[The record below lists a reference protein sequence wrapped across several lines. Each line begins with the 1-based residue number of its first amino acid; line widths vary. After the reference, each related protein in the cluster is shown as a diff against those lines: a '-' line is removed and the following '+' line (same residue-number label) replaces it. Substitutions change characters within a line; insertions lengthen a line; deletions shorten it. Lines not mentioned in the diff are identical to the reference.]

1 LKFVDRVSSKPIK
14 SEPDT
19 GETPEP
25 IASVQRENLQRL
37 DDDIATFA
45 KYLKTKGA
53 PKAAIDVLEALRG
66 EQWENWQKT
75 FERIAA
81 LWRGEGQPLLST

>member
-1 LKFVDRVSSKPIK
+1 MI
-14 SEPDT
+14 T
-19 GETPEP
+19 EP

-37 DDDIATFA
+37 DDDIAIFA
-45 KYLKTKGA
+45 KYLKTKCA

-66 EQWENWQKT
+66 EQWENCQKT

-81 LWRGEGQPLLST
+81 LLEG